1 MMTVWPEPPLDLGA
15 RVHAACVAVENVL
28 VAGASQLR
36 HLRGDHPPF
45 WNDDG
50 EPTPLDVALRH
61 YGGQPGPLFD
71 LWCMCRA
78 TEHLRRVWT
87 GLERAPVAMPV
98 PPIPPPAEPPP

>member
-1 MMTVWPEPPLDLGA
+1 MSPPLDLGV
-15 RVHAACVAVENVL
+15 RIHALAVAIEGVL
-28 VAGASQLR
+28 VAGASQEH
-36 HLRGDHPPF
+36 HLRADHPPF

-50 EPTPLDVALRH
+50 EPTPLDAALRH

-87 GLERAPVAMPV
+87 GLERAPVAVPEVVPV